1 MKKFLITL
9 FLLISTLCSNA
20 QVYRMYSTRNY
31 HNQLRLN
38 TANGSVQQ
46 IQDDGQKWTIVPE
59 IIKGATR
66 QNRFQLF
73 ETKNIWTFILLDT
86 FNGRL
91 WQVQFSVKGA
101 EYMMYVPINDTP
113 LITSLGKSVFT
124 IQPMTSMF
132 QYYLINENNGDM
144 WMFQWT
150 TQGEDY
156 RWIKK
161 L

>member
-1 MKKFLITL
+1 MKKILLTL
-9 FLLISTLCSNA
+9 LFGLMGLVANA
-20 QVYRMYSTRNY
+20 QLYKMYKTQNY

-46 IQDDGQKWTIVPE
+46 IQDDGQKWIIVPE
-59 IIKGATR
+59 IVRGGKA

-73 ETKNIWTFILLDT
+73 ETRNMWTFILLDT

-91 WQVQFSVKGA
+91 WQVQFSVEGV
-101 EYMMYVPINDTP
+101 EYMMYVPINNTP
-113 LITSLGKSVFT
+113 LIKSIGKSIFT
-124 IQPMTSMF
+124 IQPMTSIY
-132 QYYLINENNGDM
+132 QYYLINEKNGDM
-144 WMFQWT
+144 WMFQWAT
-150 TQGEDY
+150 EGDEY